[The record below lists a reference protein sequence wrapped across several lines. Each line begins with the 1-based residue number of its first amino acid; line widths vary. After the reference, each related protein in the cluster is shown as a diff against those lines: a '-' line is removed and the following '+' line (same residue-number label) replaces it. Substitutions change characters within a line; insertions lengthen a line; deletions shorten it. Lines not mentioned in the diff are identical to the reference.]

1 MRLSSRRRSSCVSC
15 GSYAKTGRA
24 RAHEEAA
31 YVEEVVTNMEGISKN
46 KASLAEYRYKFG
58 ITRPVPIIVNGR
70 LRLTVKVSYNDRGG
84 NHGASPTLL

>member
-1 MRLSSRRRSSCVSC
+1 
-15 GSYAKTGRA
+15 
-24 RAHEEAA
+24 
-31 YVEEVVTNMEGISKN
+31 VTNMEGISKN

-70 LRLTVKVSYNDRGG
+70 LRLTVKVSYNDCGG